1 MCRQKRTRK
10 TLARA
15 LKREKIGFAAR
26 KNLLS
31 TALRAPTIAR
41 KFFPSTQLD
50 FLAIFALRAKE
61 IKNFSHARRAED
73 YTKFKIIMNNQE
85 HDITI
90 FAETDFRNQK
100 ARFGIKTDDR
110 SRHLY
115 IVGKT
120 GTGKTTLLEN
130 MAIQDIQRGN
140 GVGIVDPHGE
150 FAEKMLDYVPSN
162 RINDVIYFNP
172 ADLEVPLA
180 FNVLEKV
187 NLEYRH
193 LVASGLMGVFKKIW
207 PDVWSARMEYI
218 LNNAVLALLE
228 YPGSTLLGINKIL
241 ADKEFR
247 NKVVEKLN
255 DPSVKSF
262 WINEF
267 AKYPDRFREEAVAPI
282 QNKVGQFISSPLI
295 RNIIGQTRSLIDF
308 REIMDNQKIL
318 IVNLSK
324 GKIGEDA
331 SRLLGALCITKL
343 QLAAMS
349 RVDIPE
355 EERKDFYLY
364 VDEFQNFAT
373 ESFVNVL
380 SEARKYHL
388 CLILAHQYIDQLVQ
402 GDNTTVKEAIF
413 GNVGT
418 MISFRVG
425 AADAEFLE
433 KEFEPEFMLND
444 LVNLGFAQIYLKL
457 MIDGFSSRPFSATTL
472 SPIPRVESSQKE
484 KIIRVSRE
492 RYGQPRHEV
501 EEKIARWSGM
511 LGPEGEEDDL
521 AAPKAVFQ
529 PKPKSASASRP
540 RREDGPAGGAS
551 KTEQE
556 IFVDKCWECGQ
567 RVELKFKPDG
577 VRPVYCRKCLITV
590 KSKRPSD
597 RIQAASIASEPV
609 VKETGN
615 PISLSQALKEKD
627 VQSRPEKKKQRR
639 EVDLSELRQVLT
651 ETVGPIP
658 ESSVKGQKKT
668 RAPKRPKQ
676 SQRQKKKI
684 KLIKLKN

>member
-1 MCRQKRTRK
+1 
-10 TLARA
+10 
-15 LKREKIGFAAR
+15 
-26 KNLLS
+26 
-31 TALRAPTIAR
+31 
-41 KFFPSTQLD
+41 
-50 FLAIFALRAKE
+50 
-61 IKNFSHARRAED
+61 
-73 YTKFKIIMNNQE
+73 MNNNQD
-85 HDITI
+85 DINI
-90 FAETDFRNQK
+90 FAETDFRNQRR
-100 ARFGIKTDDR
+100 RFGIKTNDR
-110 SRHLY
+110 SHHLY

-150 FAEKMLDYVPSN
+150 FAEKMLDFVPSN

-172 ADLEVPLA
+172 ADLEFPLA

-187 NLEYRH
+187 NPEYRH

-218 LNNAVLALLE
+218 LNNSVLALLE

-331 SRLLGALCITKL
+331 SHLLGALCITKI

-355 EERKDFYLY
+355 EEREDFYLY

-373 ESFVNVL
+373 ESFVNIL

-402 GDNTTVKEAIF
+402 GQNTTVKEAIF

-444 LVNLGFAQIYLKL
+444 LVSLGFAQIYLKL

-472 SPIPRVESSQKE
+472 PPIPKVESSHKE
-484 KIIRVSRE
+484 KITRLSRE
-492 RYGQPRHEV
+492 RYGHSREEV
-501 EEKIARWSGM
+501 EEKIARWSGI
-511 LGPEGEEDDL
+511 LGSENEEEGL
-521 AAPKAVFQ
+521 ASKVVSH
-529 PKPKSASASRP
+529 PKPKSADAFQSRNT
-540 RREDGPAGGAS
+540 RLSGGAP
-551 KTEQE
+551 KTEQD
-556 IFVDKCWECGQ
+556 IFIDKCWECGQ

-577 VRPVYCRKCLITV
+577 VRPVYCRECLVRV
-590 KSKRPSD
+590 KSSKSPV
-597 RIQAASIASEPV
+597 RISSEPI
-609 VKETGN
+609 VKEVSQ
-615 PISLSQALKEKD
+615 PISLKQALKERAEEFK
-627 VQSRPEKKKQRR
+627 PAKKKPRK
-639 EVDLSELRQVLT
+639 EVDLAGLRDVLKETIGGPVQKEEIRKQPEQKPADEKKPEQKNHSANEEELKP
-651 ETVGPIP
+651 G
-658 ESSVKGQKKT
+658 ESVE
-668 RAPKRPKQ
+668 
-676 SQRQKKKI
+676 
-684 KLIKLKN
+684 L